1 MQSERR
7 ERLIRWL
14 IALALVSLTVAV
26 YAPVRSFDFVTYDD
40 GWFVSE
46 NPAIAGGLS
55 VQGLRWAFQNAYL
68 GTGGPLTWISHMADV
83 QAHGLSAPGHH
94 VTSLLL
100 HAANTVLL
108 FCVLRRMTGRLAPSA
123 MVAALFAV
131 HPLHVESVAWIAQ
144 RKDVLS
150 TLFWLLAIAAYIG
163 YTDQPTP
170 ARYGLV
176 AILHVMGLLSKPMV
190 ATLPFTLLLL
200 DGWPLG
206 RWPVCRFDRNRA
218 GRLILEKIPLGILSL
233 LALWAAL
240 RAQRQ
245 AGAITDLQALP
256 VTVRAANAVVTY
268 VSYIGKFL
276 WPSGLTVH
284 YPYRLDLDISTV
296 FGCLFFLGAATL
308 AALALRRRVPAV
320 FVGWAWYLGTLVPT
334 IGIVQVG
341 GHSMADRF
349 TYVPAIG
356 LFVLV
361 VWGALAVT
369 ERLRVPRAV
378 TAAAAALSY
387 WWRSSYLRVHKS

>member
-1 MQSERR
+1 
-7 ERLIRWL
+7 
-14 IALALVSLTVAV
+14 
-26 YAPVRSFDFVTYDD
+26 
-40 GWFVSE
+40 
-46 NPAIAGGLS
+46 
-55 VQGLRWAFQNAYL
+55 
-68 GTGGPLTWISHMADV
+68 
-83 QAHGLSAPGHH
+83 
-94 VTSLLL
+94 
-100 HAANTVLL
+100 
-108 FCVLRRMTGRLAPSA
+108 
-123 MVAALFAV
+123 
-131 HPLHVESVAWIAQ
+131 
-144 RKDVLS
+144 
-150 TLFWLLAIAAYIG
+150 
-163 YTDQPTP
+163 
-170 ARYGLV
+170 
-176 AILHVMGLLSKPMV
+176 MGLLSKPMV

-200 DGWPLG
+200 DVWPLG
-206 RWPVCRFDRNRA
+206 RWPVGRFDRNRA

-378 TAAAAALSY
+378 TAAAAALY